1 MTLDQITDYTEE
13 NKLTLDARKAE
24 KSKVKQLTK
33 RFADSNS
40 DIELAQSVVK
50 QESAAALKAY
60 RSLRSKL
67 LQQRRKQGDE
77 FKYLI

>member
-1 MTLDQITDYTEE
+1 MTLDHITDYIEE

-24 KSKVKQLTK
+24 KSKVKKLTK
-33 RFADSNS
+33 RFVDSKS
-40 DIELAQSVVK
+40 DIELAQFVVN

>member
-1 MTLDQITDYTEE
+1 MTLDQITDYIEE

-24 KSKVKQLTK
+24 KSKVKKLTK
-33 RFADSNS
+33 RFVDSKS
-40 DIELAQSVVK
+40 DIELAQSVVN

-67 LQQRRKQGDE
+67 LQQRLKQGDE
-77 FKYLI
+77 FEYLI